1 MEYFAHC
8 RVIYNHSNNKKSTSF
23 IVEKWLKSTLFL
35 SKQHILDGEKSGVG
49 EQIEKQ
55 NGAKCS

>member
-1 MEYFAHC
+1 MEHLAH
-8 RVIYNHSNNKKSTSF
+8 RRAIYDRSNNKKNTSF
-23 IVEKWLKSTLFL
+23 LAEKWLKSTLFL
-35 SKQHILDGEKSGVG
+35 SKQHILDGEKSRVG

>member
-1 MEYFAHC
+1 M
-8 RVIYNHSNNKKSTSF
+8 
-23 IVEKWLKSTLFL
+23 VEKWLKSTLFL

-55 NGAKCS
+55 NGAKCR

>member
-1 MEYFAHC
+1 M
-8 RVIYNHSNNKKSTSF
+8 
-23 IVEKWLKSTLFL
+23 VEKWLKSTLFL
-35 SKQHILDGEKSGVG
+35 SKQHILDDVKSGVG

>member
-1 MEYFAHC
+1 M
-8 RVIYNHSNNKKSTSF
+8 
-23 IVEKWLKSTLFL
+23 VEKWLKSTLFL
-35 SKQHILDGEKSGVG
+35 SKPHILDGEKSGAG